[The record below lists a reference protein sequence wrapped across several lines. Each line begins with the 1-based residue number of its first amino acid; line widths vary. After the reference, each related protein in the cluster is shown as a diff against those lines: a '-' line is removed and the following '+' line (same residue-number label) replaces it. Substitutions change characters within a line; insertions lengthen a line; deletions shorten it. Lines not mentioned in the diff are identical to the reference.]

1 MVNKEDLKIE
11 IGKRVILIR
20 QDIMH
25 MSKCEFAK
33 LIGMKNQYLGAVE
46 KGERGLTVE
55 KVIKICKS
63 CNVSA
68 DYLLFG
74 VENKLKES
82 IKVEL
87 TNYSNEEID
96 KSFEIIKS
104 LSLLLK

>member
-1 MVNKEDLKIE
+1 MINKENLKVQ
-11 IGKRVILIR
+11 IGKRVALIR

-55 KVIKICKS
+55 KVISICQS

-74 VENKLKES
+74 IENNLKEN
-82 IKVEL
+82 IKCHL
-87 TNYSNEEID
+87 SQYSNEDID
-96 KSFEIIKS
+96 KTFEIMKS
-104 LSLLLK
+104 LTLLLK